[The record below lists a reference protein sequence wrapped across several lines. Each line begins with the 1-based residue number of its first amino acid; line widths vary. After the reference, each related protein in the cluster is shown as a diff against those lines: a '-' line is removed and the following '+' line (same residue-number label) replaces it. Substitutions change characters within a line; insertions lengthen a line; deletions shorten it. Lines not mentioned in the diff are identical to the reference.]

1 MREKVFCIIKELILA
16 NGKMQ
21 SVILLDSQSEILE
34 YDDIESANNMAEIFN
49 NNSDSGYNYYVR
61 EI

>member
-21 SVILLDSQSEILE
+21 SVILLDSTSEILE
-34 YDDIESANNMAEIFN
+34 YDNVETADNMAEIFN

>member
-34 YDDIESANNMAEIFN
+34 YDDIESADNMAEIFN